1 MELFLS
7 ICLGIGLSAACG
19 FRVFIPMLVMSLAAH
34 SGQLELSPT
43 FVWLGSTPALLVLSV
58 ATLMELTAFY
68 IPVVDNLLD
77 GIAIPA
83 ATVAGVV
90 VTASCVTDVSP
101 LLQWSLATIAGGGM
115 AAGVQLSTT
124 KLRLASTATTGGLA
138 NPILA
143 TMEAGSA
150 LLMSALAVIVPVL
163 AALMAVVGVVLM
175 GIAAAWV
182 GTKLARLIQ
191 RLRGKTPSS

>member
-182 GTKLARLIQ
+182 GSKLARLIQ

>member
-43 FVWLGSTPALLVLSV
+43 FVWLGSTPALVVLSV

-68 IPVVDNLLD
+68 IPVLDNLLD

-101 LLQWSLATIAGGGM
+101 LLQWSLAAIAGGGM

-175 GIAAAWV
+175 GMAAAWV

-191 RLRGKTPSS
+191 RLRGKTPSP